1 MDSFG
6 QYQNPE
12 QLQSFDTAL
21 QERKGSEDILTGVKL
36 LDGHRVWFLFIIQ
49 KVRSA
54 EFQDQQQDS
63 FWGSLKIWN
72 LLRGHSRVFFSC
84 FLKKYLQS
92 VDCLILKQSVRK
104 VLGKI

>member
-36 LDGHRVWFLFIIQ
+36 LDGHRV
-49 KVRSA
+49 
-54 EFQDQQQDS
+54 
-63 FWGSLKIWN
+63 
-72 LLRGHSRVFFSC
+72 
-84 FLKKYLQS
+84 
-92 VDCLILKQSVRK
+92 
-104 VLGKI
+104 